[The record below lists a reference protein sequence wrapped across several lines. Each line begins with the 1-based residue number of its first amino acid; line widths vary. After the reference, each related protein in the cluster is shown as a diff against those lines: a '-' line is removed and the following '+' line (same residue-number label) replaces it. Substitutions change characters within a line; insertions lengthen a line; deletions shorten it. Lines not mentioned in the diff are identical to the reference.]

1 MLLGYRWTGGG
12 HVCRWEHCGLPWVWI
27 LSREMVRHCL
37 CSQNRQFSSVWKTGK
52 QVGHNFPKCSL
63 ILVQEM
69 NQNFMTNS
77 IMQIKCIS
85 TTICCEYQYAVHSL
99 FLNINLPVFW
109 SRTIFFQCLYV
120 FFFFRGYSG
129 KKLEDNIQ
137 CEIFQTI
144 LDEARDSYKVD
155 IVHELPSNNPED
167 LEDNLEKISAWIQQY
182 VTNQGG
188 IV

>member
-1 MLLGYRWTGGG
+1 MLWIPVCSTFPFIATEIFQFSDYRKN
-12 HVCRWEHCGLPWVWI
+12 I
-27 LSREMVRHCL
+27 LSMSICIL
-37 CSQNRQFSSVWKTGK
+37 FS
-52 QVGHNFPKCSL
+52 
-63 ILVQEM
+63 
-69 NQNFMTNS
+69 
-77 IMQIKCIS
+77 
-85 TTICCEYQYAVHSL
+85 
-99 FLNINLPVFW
+99 
-109 SRTIFFQCLYV
+109 
-120 FFFFRGYSG
+120 RGYSG

>member
-1 MLLGYRWTGGG
+1 
-12 HVCRWEHCGLPWVWI
+12 
-27 LSREMVRHCL
+27 
-37 CSQNRQFSSVWKTGK
+37 
-52 QVGHNFPKCSL
+52 
-63 ILVQEM
+63 
-69 NQNFMTNS
+69 MTNS
-77 IMQIKCIS
+77 IMKIKCII
-85 TTICCEYQYAVHSL
+85 TIICYEYQYAVHSRLLQQKSSSFLITVKIFLSMSICIL
-99 FLNINLPVFW
+99 F
-109 SRTIFFQCLYV
+109 S
-120 FFFFRGYSG
+120 RGYSG

>member
-1 MLLGYRWTGGG
+1 
-12 HVCRWEHCGLPWVWI
+12 
-27 LSREMVRHCL
+27 
-37 CSQNRQFSSVWKTGK
+37 
-52 QVGHNFPKCSL
+52 
-63 ILVQEM
+63 
-69 NQNFMTNS
+69 MTNS
-77 IMQIKCIS
+77 IMKIKCII
-85 TTICCEYQYAVHSL
+85 TIICCEYQYAAHSHLLQQKSSSFLITVKIFLSMSICIL
-99 FLNINLPVFW
+99 F
-109 SRTIFFQCLYV
+109 S
-120 FFFFRGYSG
+120 RGYSG

>member
-1 MLLGYRWTGGG
+1 
-12 HVCRWEHCGLPWVWI
+12 
-27 LSREMVRHCL
+27 
-37 CSQNRQFSSVWKTGK
+37 
-52 QVGHNFPKCSL
+52 
-63 ILVQEM
+63 M

-99 FLNINLPVFW
+99 FLQHKSASFLIKDN
-109 SRTIFFQCLYV
+109 FFFNVYMYS
-120 FFFFRGYSG
+120 FFFRGYSG

>member
-1 MLLGYRWTGGG
+1 MQYIPVYCNRSFLITVKIFLSMSI
-12 HVCRWEHCGLPWVWI
+12 CI
-27 LSREMVRHCL
+27 L
-37 CSQNRQFSSVWKTGK
+37 FS
-52 QVGHNFPKCSL
+52 
-63 ILVQEM
+63 
-69 NQNFMTNS
+69 
-77 IMQIKCIS
+77 
-85 TTICCEYQYAVHSL
+85 
-99 FLNINLPVFW
+99 
-109 SRTIFFQCLYV
+109 
-120 FFFFRGYSG
+120 RGYSG

>member
-1 MLLGYRWTGGG
+1 
-12 HVCRWEHCGLPWVWI
+12 
-27 LSREMVRHCL
+27 
-37 CSQNRQFSSVWKTGK
+37 
-52 QVGHNFPKCSL
+52 
-63 ILVQEM
+63 
-69 NQNFMTNS
+69 MTNS

-99 FLNINLPVFW
+99 FLQHKSASFLIKDN
-109 SRTIFFQCLYV
+109 FFQCLYV